1 MCYDSTTFAA
11 KNQNMLLK
19 NLFTHFPEE
28 GKNIVLQ
35 KTTILIMAE
44 SKPVVEVLTAYMSNI
59 ADNESIN
66 KAQSY

>member
-1 MCYDSTTFAA
+1 
-11 KNQNMLLK
+11 
-19 NLFTHFPEE
+19 
-28 GKNIVLQ
+28 
-35 KTTILIMAE
+35 MAE